1 VIGPIGDKLAE
12 HGTPE
17 RELYEESLEIWE
29 SVIQPACRAV
39 GLEPLRADKIAK
51 SGEIPEQICRHL
63 RDDEVVVADLSRA
76 NPNVMYEL
84 GLRHTT
90 PKITVQIGE
99 QGRLPFDVAA
109 IRTIK
114 FRRSEGGLIAARKE
128 LEEALRVAFEEG
140 QEPVTATRVWLGSE
154 APNPLVSTAVAQSP
168 SETGELASDEGG
180 FLDTLAA
187 AEESMAGM
195 AEVVGGLASRLQQIG
210 EHFRESTSEAKRSDA
225 TGGGFGG
232 RLAVAN
238 RLALK
243 LEAEGQ
249 QMRPLVERYEGMMQR
264 IAPGIEMLLTRIE
277 AEPRTE
283 ELDRFLTQISQLA
296 GSVVESIQKSS
307 GFAHSVAGVGESSK
321 SLRRS
326 AAIIV
331 DLVQRFRD
339 ASSPAVSWKAAVER
353 LHPEDSN

>member
-63 RDDEVVVADLSRA
+63 RDDEVVVADLTRA

-90 PKITVQIGE
+90 RKITVQIGE

-114 FRRSEGGLIAARKE
+114 FRRTE
-128 LEEALRVAFEEG
+128 
-140 QEPVTATRVWLGSE
+140 LGSE
-154 APNPLVSTAVAQSP
+154 APNPSASTATALFP
-168 SETGELASDEGG
+168 LETGELPSEEGG

-187 AEESMAGM
+187 TEESMASM

-210 EHFRESTSEAKRSDA
+210 QLFSESTAEAKRSDA

-238 RLALK
+238 RLATK

-249 QMRPLVERYEGMMQR
+249 EMRPLVERYESMMQR
-264 IAPGIEMLLTRIE
+264 IAPGIEILLTRIE

-283 ELDRFLTQISQLA
+283 ELDRFLSQISQLA
-296 GSVVESIQKSS
+296 GAVVDSIQMSS
-307 GFAHSVAGVGESSK
+307 EFADSVAGVGESSK

-326 AAIIV
+326 TAIIV
-331 DLVQRFRD
+331 ALVQRFRD
-339 ASSPAVSWKAAVER
+339 ASSPAVSWKAGVER
-353 LHPEDSN
+353 LPK